1 MLPAYFGQYKW
12 SGQELTGRHD
22 LTPQW
27 NEEGMNLAK
36 KWKLNICTLL
46 PQFLIDFLKNYL
58 FW

>member
-36 KWKLNICTLL
+36 KCKLNICTLL
-46 PQFLIDFLKNYL
+46 PQFLIDF
-58 FW
+58 